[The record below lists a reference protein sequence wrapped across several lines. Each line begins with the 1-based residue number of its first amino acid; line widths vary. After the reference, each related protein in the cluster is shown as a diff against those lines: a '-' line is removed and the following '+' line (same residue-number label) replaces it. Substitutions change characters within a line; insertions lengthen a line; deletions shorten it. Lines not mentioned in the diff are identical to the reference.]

1 MDKEGNRD
9 TFSFVSGIPTMT
21 QFKNNTLDKII
32 ILTQKFSHASAQFS
46 RLWSKRNFCQRVP
59 SNLITNIMAAIF
71 DFNGSGR
78 LGRVK
83 IYTEGAVDGQ
93 E

>member
-1 MDKEGNRD
+1 MQALNFLACGAG
-9 TFSFVSGIPTMT
+9 V
-21 QFKNNTLDKII
+21 II
-32 ILTQKFSHASAQFS
+32 
-46 RLWSKRNFCQRVP
+46 CQRVP

-71 DFNGSGR
+71 DFNDSGR

>member
-1 MDKEGNRD
+1 MDKEGNSD

-46 RLWSKRNFCQRVP
+46 RCGAGVIICQRVP

-83 IYTEGAVDGQ
+83 ISTEGAVDGQ

>member
-1 MDKEGNRD
+1 MQALNFLACRAG
-9 TFSFVSGIPTMT
+9 V
-21 QFKNNTLDKII
+21 II
-32 ILTQKFSHASAQFS
+32 
-46 RLWSKRNFCQRVP
+46 CQRVP

-71 DFNGSGR
+71 DFNDSGR

>member
-1 MDKEGNRD
+1 
-9 TFSFVSGIPTMT
+9 MT

-46 RLWSKRNFCQRVP
+46 RLWSRRNFCQRVP

-78 LGRVK
+78 LGRVE